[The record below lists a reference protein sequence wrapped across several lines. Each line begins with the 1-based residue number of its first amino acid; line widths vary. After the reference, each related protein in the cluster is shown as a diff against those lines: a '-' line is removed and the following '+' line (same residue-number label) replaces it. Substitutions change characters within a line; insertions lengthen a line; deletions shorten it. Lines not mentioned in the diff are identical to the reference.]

1 MKLIGENLHIIS
13 KSVSEALKNRDEV
26 FVKDIIKKQNNLV
39 EYIDLNI
46 GPAKAGF
53 ENLFPWLIKLVKEN
67 SNLKLSLD
75 TTNANEMKKGLEA
88 ASITKNVLI
97 NSASDDVERLESM
110 SDLAAE
116 YETDLIALTLNN
128 KKGIPSTADDRFE
141 LALDMY
147 ETFMEKG
154 ITNERIYFDPL
165 VLPIKAAQNQAVET
179 LNAIKILKESF
190 EPFCNTVIGLS
201 NISNGSAREVRP
213 LLNKVYLAFA
223 FGAGLDAVILNA
235 FDEELLRVVKML
247 ETNIPVCES
256 DKLLLDLT
264 TVISDFTDLSD
275 IKYNINDKKSS
286 DIYKAAEVLLN
297 KKIYSDSFTQ
307 V

>member
-190 EPFCNTVIGLS
+190 EPVCNT
-201 NISNGSAREVRP
+201 REVRP

-235 FDEELLRVVKML
+235 FDEELLRVVKIL
-247 ETNIPVCES
+247 ETNTPVCES